1 MVFYLFDQF
10 KQINMKTELHKAADR
25 GSADYGWLKPNYYF
39 SFAQFQNPAKVHFG
53 LLRVLNDDFIDGG
66 GKFPTH
72 PHDNMEIVTIPFT
85 GALHHKDSTGGEGII
100 KAGDVQIMS
109 AGTGVKHS
117 EANAS
122 ETEPVTLF
130 QLWVFPKK
138 RNISPRYDQRN
149 FDVANRV
156 NQWQTVVSPKEEDA
170 ALWINQDARFS
181 LTRLEAGNSLA
192 YNNAFA
198 GNGVFLVVISG
209 SAKVNETVLEKRD
222 AIGISEADEFTI
234 TAIEGAE
241 LLAVEV
247 PMN

>member
-1 MVFYLFDQF
+1 
-10 KQINMKTELHKAADR
+10 MKSILHKAADR

-39 SFAQFQNPAKVHFG
+39 SFSNYHNPEKVHFG
-53 LLRVLNDDFIDGG
+53 LLRVLNDDFVAGG

-109 AGTGVKHS
+109 AGSGVQHS

-122 ETEPVTLF
+122 ATESVTLF
-130 QLWVFPKK
+130 QIWVFPKL
-138 RNISPRYDQRN
+138 RNITPRYDQRT
-149 FDVANRV
+149 FDTTDRENK
-156 NQWQTVVSPKEEDA
+156 WQVIISPNEADA

-181 LTRLEAGNSLA
+181 LTTLQAGNVLT

-198 GNGVFLVVISG
+198 GNGVYLVVISG
-209 SAKVNETVLEKRD
+209 SVNVNDIALGKRD
-222 AIGISEADEFTI
+222 AIGIYDTDSFTI
-234 TAIEGAE
+234 TGSENAE
-241 LLAVEV
+241 LLAIEI